1 MTPDVSR
8 RLPPDADIEETDAPG
23 QAAVRQSSLNRLATL
38 LRIAD
43 GAWAMAV
50 YRSTAIRSQMIDEL
64 TARLAPLPVVNLSL
78 VDRPARLFEYLR
90 DLPPD
95 APPVALMCYA
105 YGDGLP
111 ALLRSLDLQRDALAR
126 LPHRLVFWV
135 NSYERSQFLELA
147 PNFASRLSGT
157 FQFPGESLAGAPPL
171 APAAL
176 PRTGGGESGASTARR
191 RPLLPVRS
199 ARHRDEQ
206 IDYLQRRIRDLQQ
219 LPRRDDEAIGD
230 AWYDL
235 AGLLE
240 SGEPRRLAEA
250 EAAYAE
256 AARAYAAAG
265 EALAEAEARYR
276 AGEAAWRAY
285 LPQAALDH
293 LHRALHLYRILTDTP
308 QTTRT
313 AVLGEA
319 NVLKAQG
326 DVLYFLK
333 QTEEALARYDQALGL
348 FRTVGDRLG
357 EANVL
362 SALARDALGK
372 DRDRAIQL
380 LGQAKSLR
388 QEIGDIYSLAV
399 DLGNFGA
406 ALLQNGFAEDA
417 VLYLSEA
424 KQLFESRNLGKEAE
438 FVTAQIQMAPTTGKM
453 FQSLGS
459 NQTGIDWLNAAGE
472 IAETMGGVDLAA
484 ILRMLPPS
492 VRAAIESGD
501 LASMVENI
509 ARFLPPQ
516 IAAQFQKMLDPTNM
530 REQILRQIQADRLAE
545 DRNALVEHLRDLC
558 EICLQSEDAET
569 LYEAAEELI
578 RLEAATAEI
587 YFYWGDAAFELGRT
601 DIGHEGYLRAI
612 ELAPDDVMTRR
623 NYANQLIR
631 LHQLEAAE
639 AQLDAAAAIDPES
652 PFLALRRAEL
662 ARAGDDRLAAQHWA
676 AEALQRQPGWDE
688 AQAIL
693 DWAVAPATE
702 EGR

>member
-1 MTPDVSR
+1 M
-8 RLPPDADIEETDAPG
+8 
-23 QAAVRQSSLNRLATL
+23 
-38 LRIAD
+38 
-43 GAWAMAV
+43 GA
-50 YRSTAIRSQMIDEL
+50 R
-64 TARLAPLPVVNLSL
+64 
-78 VDRPARLFEYLR
+78 
-90 DLPPD
+90 
-95 APPVALMCYA
+95 
-105 YGDGLP
+105 
-111 ALLRSLDLQRDALAR
+111 
-126 LPHRLVFWV
+126 
-135 NSYERSQFLELA
+135 
-147 PNFASRLSGT
+147 
-157 FQFPGESLAGAPPL
+157 
-171 APAAL
+171 
-176 PRTGGGESGASTARR
+176 
-191 RPLLPVRS
+191 
-199 ARHRDEQ
+199 
-206 IDYLQRRIRDLQQ
+206 
-219 LPRRDDEAIGD
+219 
-230 AWYDL
+230 
-235 AGLLE
+235 
-240 SGEPRRLAEA
+240 
-250 EAAYAE
+250 
-256 AARAYAAAG
+256 
-265 EALAEAEARYR
+265 
-276 AGEAAWRAY
+276 
-285 LPQAALDH
+285 
-293 LHRALHLYRILTDTP
+293 
-308 QTTRT
+308 
-313 AVLGEA
+313 LGEA

-348 FRTVGDRLG
+348 FRTVGARLG